1 VSGLSDGDRAW
12 LTAFFH
18 DIGQRLDAIESDIA
32 SVRRETAS
40 LSVSLDGFDCYV
52 RAVLKAE
59 HRDTEHAERELEKA
73 EEALRE
79 AEFERIAALESH
91 ERKVRNTPG

>member
-1 VSGLSDGDRAW
+1 MSLSDGDRAW
-12 LTAFFH
+12 LTAFFN
-18 DIGQRLDAIESDIA
+18 DIGGRLDVLESDIA
-32 SVRRETAS
+32 SVRRETAA

-52 RAVLKAE
+52 RAVLKAD

-79 AEFERIAALESH
+79 AELERIAALESH
-91 ERKVRNTPG
+91 ERKVRNTP